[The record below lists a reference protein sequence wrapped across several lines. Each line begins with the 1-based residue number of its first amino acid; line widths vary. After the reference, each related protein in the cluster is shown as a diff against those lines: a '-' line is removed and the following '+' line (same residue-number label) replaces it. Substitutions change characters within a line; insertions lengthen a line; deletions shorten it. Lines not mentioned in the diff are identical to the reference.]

1 MEEDHRGVE
10 VDREEE
16 EVARETP
23 ADNKG
28 EGVPVVV

>member
-10 VDREEE
+10 VEE
-16 EVARETP
+16 EVPRETP